1 MYGILHDKINKKR
14 LSFGCKQKQLVENR
28 VPPYKIRML
37 LNPIGFTTEPISKG
51 YQPLV
56 QDIIS
61 NFLR

>member
-1 MYGILHDKINKKR
+1 MIKINKKH

-37 LNPIGFTTEPISKG
+37 LNPIGLTTEPISKG

-56 QDIIS
+56 QGIIS